1 MVAMIIRLNKSMPS
15 NPLPGK
21 GITASG
27 QRQVCPHCN
36 NSLILIDE
44 EVAVTDSRQ
53 REICP
58 HCNSSLTITGEGK
71 AFHHLA
77 SGLRAATSWVRWQRH
92 KLLHDDSSHKKE
104 EAPHSNDLA
113 MGSFGDVSF
122 EDMAKITL
130 DSIGDAV
137 LVVDPTAKVI
147 YINKVAET
155 MTGWSRKEAL
165 GRPVD
170 EVFCIIN
177 GTTRE
182 PAISP
187 AQRAISEERTVEL
200 ALGSVL
206 IRRDGTDVAIE
217 DSAAPIR
224 NRKGGMAGAVIVF
237 HDARQ
242 SGSVIQEMSHRAQH
256 DFLTGLPNRVLLI
269 ERLTQAIGMAKRHHK
284 QIALLFLDLDDF
296 KQINDTQGHAVGDHL
311 LQVVA
316 ADMVSCVRGT
326 DTVSRH
332 SGDEFVILLTEIE
345 ARTDAAHIAEKVLAK
360 FVAPHI
366 ISGHKLQV
374 TLSIGISV
382 YPEDGVDADIM
393 IRSADKAM
401 YSAKKAGRSTYQ
413 FCHPVHEQSHA
424 TLLSPS

>member
-1 MVAMIIRLNKSMPS
+1 MVAMTISLNKSMHP
-15 NPLPGK
+15 NPLPGN
-21 GITASG
+21 ASG
-27 QRQVCPHCN
+27 QSQVCPHCSS
-36 NSLILIDE
+36 SLTLIDKKNA
-44 EVAVTDSRQ
+44 AVTDSRQ

-58 HCNSSLTITGEGK
+58 HCNSSLALTGDEK
-71 AFHHLA
+71 VSHHLT
-77 SGLRAATSWVRWQRH
+77 SGMRAATSWVRWQTH
-92 KLLHDDSSHKKE
+92 KLLHPDTPLKTGRVASY
-104 EAPHSNDLA
+104 SNDLA

-137 LVVDPTAKVI
+137 LVVDPEANVI
-147 YINKVAET
+147 YLNRVAET

-177 GTTRE
+177 GTTQE

-224 NRKGGMAGAVIVF
+224 NRKGGIAGAVIVF
-237 HDARQ
+237 HDASQ
-242 SGSVIQEMSHRAQH
+242 SGSVIKEMSHRAQH

-284 QIALLFLDLDDF
+284 KIALLFLDLDDF
-296 KQINDTQGHAVGDHL
+296 KQINDTLGHAVGDHL
-311 LQVVA
+311 LQMVA
-316 ADMVSCVRGT
+316 TDMVSCVRGT

-345 ARTDAAHIAEKVLAK
+345 ERKDAAHIAEKVLAK

-382 YPEDGVDADIM
+382 YPEDGIDADIM
-393 IRSADKAM
+393 IQSADKAM

-413 FCHPVHEQSHA
+413 FCHPVHEHSHA
-424 TLLSPS
+424 TLLSSS